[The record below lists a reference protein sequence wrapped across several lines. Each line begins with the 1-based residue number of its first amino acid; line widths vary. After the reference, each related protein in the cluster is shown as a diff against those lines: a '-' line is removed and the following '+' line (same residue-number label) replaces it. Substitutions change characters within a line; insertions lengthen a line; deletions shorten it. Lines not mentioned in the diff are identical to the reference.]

1 MYPTFII
8 TKFVLDLL
16 LILIN
21 IKIMNLVKFILNLI
35 LNIKKNNNFT
45 QLVIFIIL
53 LLVLGILGIFSLIK
67 VVIPF
72 TYIAL

>member
-1 MYPTFII
+1 
-8 TKFVLDLL
+8 
-16 LILIN
+16 
-21 IKIMNLVKFILNLI
+21 MNLLKFIFNLI

-45 QLVIFIIL
+45 QFIIFIIL
-53 LLVLGILGIFSLIK
+53 LLFLAILGVFSLIK